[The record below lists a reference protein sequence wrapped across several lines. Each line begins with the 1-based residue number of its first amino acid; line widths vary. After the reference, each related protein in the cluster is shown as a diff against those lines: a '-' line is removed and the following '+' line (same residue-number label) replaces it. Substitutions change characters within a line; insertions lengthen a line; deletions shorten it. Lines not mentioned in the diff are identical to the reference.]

1 MKRPTDA
8 ENRQIG
14 TKVIIDIYGQIFT
27 LKTIFKKDKVSYSLF
42 LILFSAVAH
51 EQDSVFT
58 VVASEPPSFTSS
70 STAIITSLT
79 LTEAKPKYIT
89 NVLSVAEEN
98 LPQVVLE
105 LHHHILPHQ
114 RLEKRVE
121 KLKNTTKR

>member
-8 ENRQIG
+8 EDRQIG
-14 TKVIIDIYGQIFT
+14 TKAIIDIYGQILT
-27 LKTIFKKDKVSYSLF
+27 LKTFFFKRQSKLFVVSNTIYSCTQK
-42 LILFSAVAH
+42 
-51 EQDSVFT
+51 QDSVFT
-58 VVASEPPSFTSS
+58 VVASEPQSFTSS

-89 NVLSVAEEN
+89 NVLSLAEEN